1 VSAHRHVYS
10 DVIKTTEHRAHYD
23 PHEGML
29 ARDIAAQAHRVRLA
43 EPARLSTTQ
52 LVGRALRILDAGPVD
67 ATAFRAALGLDDD
80 EDDRVAVLAP
90 WCVAY
95 PAETASGWAV
105 WTYAALREVAA

>member
-10 DVIKTTEHRAHYD
+10 DVITSNEHRGHYD
-23 PHEGML
+23 PNRGLSAH
-29 ARDIAAQAHRVRLA
+29 AIAAQAHRVRLA

-52 LVGRALRILDAGPVD
+52 LVGRALRLLDDGPVD
-67 ATAFRAALGLDDD
+67 AAAFRTELGLDDD

-95 PAETASGWAV
+95 PADTASGWAV